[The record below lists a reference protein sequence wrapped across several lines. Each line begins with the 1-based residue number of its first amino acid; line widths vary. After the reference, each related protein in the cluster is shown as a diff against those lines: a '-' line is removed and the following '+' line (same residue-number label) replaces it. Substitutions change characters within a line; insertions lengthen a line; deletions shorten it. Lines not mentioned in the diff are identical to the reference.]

1 MQHDLYFIMNS
12 DIIGYII
19 SQGRGEEITKEGKS
33 NKKFD
38 IIFEDLKRLYIK
50 LNNIY
55 LLFQL

>member
-1 MQHDLYFIMNS
+1 MNS